1 MAYNNTVKNDCQR
14 RKGAYKKMK
23 EKDCPKELR
32 AIKDGTFATVDEKG
46 CPQARIIDVMLVD
59 DERIYFCT
67 SRGKDFHHQLM
78 RDGKVAV
85 AAMNDRYQM
94 IRATGTA
101 QKLDDERKWI
111 DRIFKEN
118 PVMNDVYPGE
128 SRYVLD
134 PFYVDIDWMEF
145 FDLGKHPIY
154 RETFDMAARRSS
166 SGGSGDRTD
175 GEAAPKGFHITDD
188 CIGCGICSE
197 NCPQQCISEGAPY
210 HIRQE
215 HCLHCGLCAES
226 CPAGA
231 VVANRP
237 ACSKGG
243 E

>member
-1 MAYNNTVKNDCQR
+1 
-14 RKGAYKKMK
+14 MK
-23 EKDCPKELR
+23 EKDCLKELR
-32 AIKDGTFATVDEKG
+32 AIKDVTFATVDEKG

-85 AAMNDRYQM
+85 VAMNDRYQM

-154 RETFDMAARRSS
+154 RETFDMAAR
-166 SGGSGDRTD
+166 
-175 GEAAPKGFHITDD
+175 
-188 CIGCGICSE
+188 
-197 NCPQQCISEGAPY
+197 
-210 HIRQE
+210 
-215 HCLHCGLCAES
+215 
-226 CPAGA
+226 
-231 VVANRP
+231 
-237 ACSKGG
+237 
-243 E
+243 

>member
-1 MAYNNTVKNDCQR
+1 
-14 RKGAYKKMK
+14 MK
-23 EKDCPKELR
+23 EKDCLKELR

-85 AAMNDRYQM
+85 VAMNDRYQM

-101 QKLDDERKWI
+101 QKLDDERKW
-111 DRIFKEN
+111 
-118 PVMNDVYPGE
+118 
-128 SRYVLD
+128 
-134 PFYVDIDWMEF
+134 IDWMEF

-226 CPAGA
+226 CP
-231 VVANRP
+231 RP
-237 ACSKGG
+237 SRQCRSSHGREAAAARPYTSLRSL
-243 E
+243 